1 MVSLPHTYNQKF
13 GTLKAVKGTWD
24 KKKVMTW
31 DSVPQCKA
39 EDCTSHKD
47 CYFYKGN
54 YSRNLTR
61 CQVMSNY
68 LRGVYLI
75 LVTNYDLSEP
85 DLLRVGLHLLPL
97 YKNLCRLQIEEHGIR
112 ELIRPNKAGNL
123 SVHPLYDQ
131 IRNYILAIDR
141 LWGSMAFDKYYRGAK
156 GKKGS
161 LKMPDVNG
169 IINGD
174 PDYYE
179 GLNDDENA
187 TGEETV

>member
-1 MVSLPHTYNQKF
+1 MALKVPSTYNQVF
-13 GTLKAVKGTWD
+13 GTLKARKGNLGD
-24 KKKVMTW
+24 KMVMTW

-39 EDCTSHKD
+39 EDCASHVD
-47 CYFYKGN
+47 CFFFKN
-54 YSRNLTR
+54 NTNPNHSR

-68 LRGVYLI
+68 LRGVYTI
-75 LVTNYDLSEP
+75 MITNYDLTEP
-85 DLLRVGLHLLPL
+85 ELMRVGMHLIPL

-112 ELIRPNKAGNL
+112 ELVRPNKAGNL

-141 LWGSMAFDKYYRGAK
+141 LWSAMNFDKTYK
-156 GKKGS
+156 GNGKSKKALGHPS
-161 LKMPDVNG
+161 VDD

-179 GLNDDENA
+179 SLNDDENA
-187 TGEETV
+187 TSEAP